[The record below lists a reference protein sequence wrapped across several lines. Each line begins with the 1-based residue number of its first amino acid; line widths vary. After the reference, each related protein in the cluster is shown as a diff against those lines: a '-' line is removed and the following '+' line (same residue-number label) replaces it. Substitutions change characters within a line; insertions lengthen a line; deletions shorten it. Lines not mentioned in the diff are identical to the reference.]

1 MTPPTTV
8 TTVTNVTT
16 VPPVPPVLTTVR
28 LVLRPIERA
37 DVPQLSRLWTD
48 PEVRRHLGGPVA
60 EDVVR
65 ERERRCVGAPGAF
78 TVVRARDDVVLGLV
92 TVEPAARQ
100 GRAEISYQLL
110 PEHWGRGYAREAVG
124 AAAGAAAGRV
134 LASASDGTDVVAV
147 TQEAN
152 SRSRQ
157 LLEALGARV
166 VERFVEWGEPQV
178 LYSFGSRDL
187 SDGSRDFSDRSR
199 DFSDGSRDFSDRS
212 RDFSDGSRIA
222 PH

>member
-1 MTPPTTV
+1 MTPP
-8 TTVTNVTT
+8 TT
-16 VPPVPPVLTTVR
+16 VPPVPPVPPVSPVSPVLTTAR

-78 TVVRARDDVVLGLV
+78 TVVRARDHVVLGLV

-100 GRAEISYQLL
+100 GCAEISYQLL

-124 AAAGAAAGRV
+124 AAAARA
-134 LASASDGTDVVAV
+134 LASASGGTDVVAV

-178 LYSFGSRDL
+178 LYSFGSRDF
-187 SDGSRDFSDRSR
+187 SEGSRV
-199 DFSDGSRDFSDRS
+199 
-212 RDFSDGSRIA
+212 A
-222 PH
+222 PR